1 MNSFISCPYLQ
12 HGLQKK
18 KKKFK
23 IHMPPYYPRLNTKP
37 EFRIKQ
43 TKNIIT
49 LKKWK
54 MVRQTSHS

>member
-43 TKNIIT
+43 TKI
-49 LKKWK
+49 
-54 MVRQTSHS
+54 